1 MLFSV
6 MVANFS
12 VMGRP
17 PRNSDTEVC
26 QAVALHPEPVVTAA
40 DIHEELDL
48 TQRGAQGRL
57 KSLVEEGYLESKKV
71 GSSGLVFWLTP
82 KGRQQLN

>member
-1 MLFSV
+1 
-6 MVANFS
+6 
-12 VMGRP
+12 MGRP
-17 PRNSDTEVC
+17 PRNSIEEICRTI
-26 QAVALHPEPVVTAA
+26 ALHSEPVVTEA
-40 DIHEELDL
+40 DIHEELEL

-82 KGRQQLN
+82 KGRQQLDR